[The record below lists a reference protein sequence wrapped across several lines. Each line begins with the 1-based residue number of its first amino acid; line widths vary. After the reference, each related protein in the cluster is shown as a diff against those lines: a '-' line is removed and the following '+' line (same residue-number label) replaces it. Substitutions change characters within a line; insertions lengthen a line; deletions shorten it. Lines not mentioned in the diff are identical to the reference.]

1 MSKTVGVLGCGW
13 LGLPLAQELIRD
25 GISVRGTTT
34 SPERMAELENAG
46 IQPFCLQLTAEEI
59 QGPIATFLRGL
70 DALVLNIPPGLRSDP
85 ETRYTAKIIH
95 LLDQLDRSDCKRL
108 IYVSSTSVYGN
119 QQGIVNEDTP
129 PEPDSESGRQLL
141 EAEQTVQSR
150 SGLHTLIL
158 RFGGLL
164 ARDRHPV
171 RFLSGRTG
179 MKNGGDPVNL
189 IHREDCIRLIRAG
202 LRDPELTGLI
212 NGVYPDHPLKAEY
225 YTREA
230 QAAGIPPPEYE
241 DSAETATPKI
251 VHSKH
256 PLIQMN
262 AFLRGIY
269 TFEGADL

>member
-13 LGLPLAQELIRD
+13 LGLPLAQALIRE

-34 SPERMAELENAG
+34 SPDRLAKLESAG
-46 IQPFCLQLTAEEI
+46 IQAFHLQLTAEEI
-59 QGPIATFLRGL
+59 QGPIATFLEGL
-70 DALVLNIPPGLRSDP
+70 DALVLNIPPGLRSNP
-85 ETRYTAKIIH
+85 KARYTPKVIH
-95 LLDQLDRSDCKRL
+95 LLDQLEQSDCKRL

-119 QQGIVNEDTP
+119 RQGSVNEETP

-141 EAEQTVQSR
+141 EAEQAVLSR
-150 SGLHTLIL
+150 AGLKTLVL

-171 RFLSGRTG
+171 RFLSGRSG

-202 LRDPELTGLI
+202 LQDPELTGLI
-212 NGVYPDHPLKAEY
+212 NGVYPEHPVKAEY

-230 QAAGIPPPEYE
+230 EAAGIPPPIYE
-241 DSAETATPKI
+241 DKAETVSPKI
-251 VHSKH
+251 VRSKH
-256 PLIQMN
+256 PLVEQK

>member
-13 LGLPLAQELIRD
+13 LGFPLAKSLIRE

-34 SPERMAELENAG
+34 SQDRITDLEAAG

-59 QGPIATFLRGL
+59 QGPIASFLQGL
-70 DALVLNIPPGLRSDP
+70 DALVLNIPPGLRSNP
-85 ETRYTAKIIH
+85 ETRYTPKIIH
-95 LLDQLDRSDCKRL
+95 LLDRLEQSDCKRL

-119 QQGIVNEDTP
+119 KQGSVDEDTP

-141 EAEQTVQSR
+141 EAEQAVLSR
-150 SGLHTLIL
+150 SGLKTLVL

-171 RFLSGRTG
+171 RFLSGRSG
-179 MKNGGDPVNL
+179 MQNGRDPVNL

-202 LRDPELTGLI
+202 LQDPELTGLI
-212 NGVYPDHPLKAEY
+212 NGVYPEHPVKSEY

-230 QAAGIPPPEYE
+230 KAAGIPPPQYE
-241 DSAETATPKI
+241 DNAQPATPKI
-251 VHSKH
+251 VGSNH
-256 PLIQMN
+256 PLGAQK

-269 TFEGADL
+269 TFDRSDL